1 MPSNQNNRF
10 SYQTLVNIATG
21 FFIAFGLGLFLITL
35 IKDKR
40 IDSMALLMVLVFAAQ
55 HYFKHLLTY
64 LILGIVT
71 MFMSIFMLLGWL
83 NWFLVL
89 VKAHKLTP
97 TDAYLLFLP
106 LTCLTFSGILVFSF
120 QKLNFKE

>member
-1 MPSNQNNRF
+1 
-10 SYQTLVNIATG
+10 
-21 FFIAFGLGLFLITL
+21 
-35 IKDKR
+35 
-40 IDSMALLMVLVFAAQ
+40 FAAQ